1 MMDIYQV
8 IKEPHITEKAN
19 IQKEGANQITFKVH
33 KKANKVE
40 IRQAVE
46 TFFKTKVLDVQTM
59 NVRGKRRRMGK
70 TVGKKSDWKKAV
82 VRLAPGENIE
92 FFEGM

>member
-1 MMDIYQV
+1 MDLYKV
-8 IKEPHITEKAN
+8 IKVPLITEKGTGL
-19 IQKEGANQITFKVH
+19 KELHNQIVFKVDRR
-33 KKANKVE
+33 ANKVE

-46 TFFKTKVLDVQTM
+46 TLFKTKVSDVKTM
-59 NVRGKRRRMGK
+59 NMKGKTRRMGRNI
-70 TVGKKSDWKKAV
+70 GKRANWKKAI

>member
-1 MMDIYQV
+1 VMDIYQV

-19 IQKEGANQITFKVH
+19 IQKEGTNQITFRVH

-40 IRQAVE
+40 IRKAVE
-46 TFFKTKVLDVQTM
+46 TFFKSKVLDVRTM

>member
-1 MMDIYQV
+1 MDIYQV

-19 IQKEGANQITFKVH
+19 IQKEGTNQITFKVH

-40 IRQAVE
+40 IKQAVE
-46 TFFKTKVLDVQTM
+46 TFFMTKVLDVRTM
-59 NVRGKRRRMGK
+59 NVGGKRRRMGK

>member
-1 MMDIYQV
+1 VMDIYQV
-8 IKEPHITEKAN
+8 IKEPRITEKAN
-19 IQKEGANQITFKVH
+19 IQKEDTNQVTFKVH

-46 TFFKTKVLDVQTM
+46 TFFKIKVLDVRTM

>member
-1 MMDIYQV
+1 MDIYQV

-19 IQKEGANQITFKVH
+19 IQKEGTNQITFKVH

-46 TFFKTKVLDVQTM
+46 TFFKTKVLDVRTM

>member
-1 MMDIYQV
+1 VDIYQI

-19 IQKEGANQITFKVH
+19 IQKGETNQVTFKVH
-33 KKANKVE
+33 RGANKIE

-46 TFFKTKVLDVQTM
+46 TLLKTKVLDVKTM
-59 NVRGKRRRMGK
+59 NVRGKRRRMGRTMGRK
-70 TVGKKSDWKKAV
+70 PHWKKAI
-82 VRLAPGENIE
+82 VRLAPGQNIE

>member
-1 MMDIYQV
+1 VMDIYQV
-8 IKEPHITEKAN
+8 IKEPRITEKAN
-19 IQKEGANQITFKVH
+19 IQKEDTNQVTFKVH

-46 TFFKTKVLDVQTM
+46 TFFKIKVLEVRTM
-59 NVRGKRRRMGK
+59 NVRGKKRRMGK

>member
-1 MMDIYQV
+1 MDIYQV

-19 IQKEGANQITFKVH
+19 LQKSETNQVTFNVHRGANKI
-33 KKANKVE
+33 E
-40 IRQAVE
+40 IRRAVE
-46 TFFKTKVLDVQTM
+46 TLLKTKVLDVSTM

-70 TVGKKSDWKKAV
+70 TMGRRPDWKKAV
-82 VRLAPGENIE
+82 VRLAPGQSIE

>member
-1 MMDIYQV
+1 VMHIYQV
-8 IKEPHITEKAN
+8 IREPHVTEKAN
-19 IQKEGANQITFKVH
+19 IQKEGTNQITFKVH

-59 NVRGKRRRMGK
+59 NVLGKRRRMGK

-82 VRLAPGENIE
+82 VRLAPGEKIE

>member
-1 MMDIYQV
+1 VMDIYQV

-19 IQKEGANQITFKVH
+19 IQKEGTNQITFKVH

-40 IRQAVE
+40 IKQAVE
-46 TFFKTKVLDVQTM
+46 TFFMTKVLDVRTM
-59 NVRGKRRRMGK
+59 NVGGKRRRMGK

>member
-8 IKEPHITEKAN
+8 IKEPRITEKAN
-19 IQKEGANQITFKVH
+19 IQKEDTNQVTFKVH

-46 TFFKTKVLDVQTM
+46 TFFKTKVLDVRTM
-59 NVRGKRRRMGK
+59 NVRGKKRRMGK
-70 TVGKKSDWKKAV
+70 TVGEKSDWKKAV

>member
-8 IKEPHITEKAN
+8 IKEPHITEKAT
-19 IQKEGANQITFKVH
+19 IQKEGTNQITFKVH

-46 TFFKTKVLDVQTM
+46 TFFKTKVLDVRTM

-70 TVGKKSDWKKAV
+70 TVGRKSDWKKAV

>member
-1 MMDIYQV
+1 VMNIYQV

-19 IQKEGANQITFKVH
+19 IQKEGTNQITFRVH

-46 TFFKTKVLDVQTM
+46 TFFKTKILDVRTM
-59 NVRGKRRRMGK
+59 NVRGKRRRMGR

>member
-19 IQKEGANQITFKVH
+19 IQKEGTNQITFKIH

-82 VRLAPGENIE
+82 VRLAPGANIE

>member
-1 MMDIYQV
+1 VDIYQV

-19 IQKEGANQITFKVH
+19 IQKSETNQVTFNVH
-33 KKANKVE
+33 RDANKIE

-46 TFFKTKVLDVQTM
+46 TLLKTKVLDVRTM
-59 NVRGKRRRMGK
+59 NLRGKRRRMGR
-70 TVGKKSDWKKAV
+70 TVGRRPHWKKAI
-82 VRLAPGENIE
+82 VRLAPGQTIE

>member
-8 IKEPHITEKAN
+8 IKEPHITEKAD
-19 IQKEGANQITFKVH
+19 IQKEGTNQIIFKVH

-40 IRQAVE
+40 IKQAVE
-46 TFFKTKVLDVQTM
+46 TFFKTKVLDVRTM

-70 TVGKKSDWKKAV
+70 TV
-82 VRLAPGENIE
+82 
-92 FFEGM
+92 

>member
-1 MMDIYQV
+1 MDIYQV
-8 IKEPHITEKAN
+8 IKEPRITEKAN
-19 IQKEGANQITFKVH
+19 IQKEDTNQVTFKVH

-46 TFFKTKVLDVQTM
+46 TFFKTKVLDVRTM

-82 VRLAPGENIE
+82 VRLAPGEKIE